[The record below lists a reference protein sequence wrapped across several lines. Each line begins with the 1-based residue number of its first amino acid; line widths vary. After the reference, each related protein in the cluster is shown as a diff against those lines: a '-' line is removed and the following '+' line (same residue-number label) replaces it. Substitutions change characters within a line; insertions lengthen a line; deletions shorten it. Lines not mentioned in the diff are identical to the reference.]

1 MLLKDTIKSQENYK
15 DQVNFAKQ
23 ALLQMKNHTDSLEQE
38 RSKLFEM
45 SLNEKMAF
53 EAEISNL
60 NSKIDSSSKYIGE
73 LEADHNKS
81 REKIIKLENQIKKIN
96 INY

>member
-1 MLLKDTIKSQENYK
+1 
-15 DQVNFAKQ
+15 
-23 ALLQMKNHTDSLEQE
+23 
-38 RSKLFEM
+38 M
-45 SLNEKMAF
+45 SLNEKMSF

-60 NSKIDSSSKYIGE
+60 NSKIESSSKYIGQ
-73 LEADHNKS
+73 LEADYNKS

>member
-1 MLLKDTIKSQENYK
+1 
-15 DQVNFAKQ
+15 
-23 ALLQMKNHTDSLEQE
+23 
-38 RSKLFEM
+38 M